1 MKLTGDYHT
10 HTYYSHG
17 KGSPREN
24 VLAAVAL
31 GLKSIAITEH
41 ASAHIFYGV
50 RNEKLLRL
58 RREVDALKKEFSGD
72 IEVLMGLECNLTGD
86 GKCDIPDDPFDV
98 LILGF
103 HKGVMPRDM
112 FSVRAMLQL
121 IGIGK
126 DPTGN
131 AEALMRAAEKHGVTM
146 LSHPGLYIPMDIEV
160 LAPAAA
166 RLNIPLEINGSR
178 VTLTKEQLVRGKELG
193 ASFIIN
199 SDAHRPE
206 DVGRVEKA
214 IAAAVEADVW
224 DRVLNLLP

>member
-31 GLKSIAITEH
+31 GLKSVAITEH

-166 RLNIPLEINGSR
+166 RLFS
-178 VTLTKEQLVRGKELG
+178 
-193 ASFIIN
+193 S
-199 SDAHRPE
+199 
-206 DVGRVEKA
+206 
-214 IAAAVEADVW
+214 
-224 DRVLNLLP
+224 